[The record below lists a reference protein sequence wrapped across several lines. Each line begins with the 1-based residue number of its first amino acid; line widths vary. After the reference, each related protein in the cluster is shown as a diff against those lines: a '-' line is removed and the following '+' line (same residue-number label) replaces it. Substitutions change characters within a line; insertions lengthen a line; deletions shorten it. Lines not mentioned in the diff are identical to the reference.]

1 MQKRAGRPE
10 GSVKDHYMPRIM
22 QLLGISS
29 RNTYYRKKASEPL
42 IFKFLS
48 IFSVQE
54 LDYFL
59 ANSESTNEIKQSF
72 LKYQYYGSLRKWNDW
87 LEDMDDVGLIL
98 SFIQILENSSNAKEF
113 MKKLNL
119 QMPNIYL
126 QISNRVWVDSLM
138 GHYEEDY
145 FDVNALFKFKSKILL
160 SLKERGQYL
169 HRVNCLSGDLTK
181 ELQKYILQ
189 IILCFDLESFESLEK
204 AEKSFYELI
213 KNLLYHNFD
222 IAIRYLNTDNI
233 PSKTHLLR
241 LSRHMFELQKFYNE
255 LKIYGIH
262 QPWQDIVNSKLS
274 SIIKSELNNKVSLSN
289 PANNTDEPF

>member
-1 MQKRAGRPE
+1 MK
-10 GSVKDHYMPRIM
+10 
-22 QLLGISS
+22 LLGISS
-29 RNTYYRKKASEPL
+29 RNTYYKKKASKPL
-42 IFKFLS
+42 IFQFLS

-59 ANSESTNEIKQSF
+59 ANPESSKKIKQTF
-72 LKYQYYGSLRKWNDW
+72 LNYQYYGSLRKWNDW
-87 LEDMDDVGLIL
+87 FEDIDDIGVIQ
-98 SFIQILENSSNAKEF
+98 SFIQILENSRNAKEF
-113 MKKLNL
+113 MEKLNL

-145 FDVNALFKFKSKILL
+145 FDVDTLFKFKSKILS
-160 SLKERGQYL
+160 SLKERGRYL
-169 HRVNCLSGDLTK
+169 HRANGLSNDIIK
-181 ELQKYILQ
+181 ELQKYISQ
-189 IILCFDLESFESLEK
+189 IILCFNLESLGSLEK
-204 AEKSFYELI
+204 AEKYFYELI

-222 IAIRYLNTDNI
+222 IAIRYLNTDDI

-262 QPWQDIVNSKLS
+262 QPWQNIVSSKLRS
-274 SIIKSELNNKVSLSN
+274 AIKSELSKRVSLSN
-289 PANNTDEPF
+289 RANDTDEPF

>member
-1 MQKRAGRPE
+1 MK
-10 GSVKDHYMPRIM
+10 
-22 QLLGISS
+22 LLGISS
-29 RNTYYRKKASEPL
+29 RNTYYKKKASKPL
-42 IFKFLS
+42 IFQFLS

-59 ANSESTNEIKQSF
+59 ANPESSKKIKQTF
-72 LKYQYYGSLRKWNDW
+72 LNYQYYGSLRKWNDW
-87 LEDMDDVGLIL
+87 FEDIDDIGVIQ
-98 SFIQILENSSNAKEF
+98 SFIQILENSRNAKEF
-113 MKKLNL
+113 MEKLNL

-145 FDVNALFKFKSKILL
+145 FDVDTLFKFKSKILS
-160 SLKERGQYL
+160 SLKERGRYL
-169 HRVNCLSGDLTK
+169 HRANGLSNDIIK
-181 ELQKYILQ
+181 ELQKYISQ
-189 IILCFDLESFESLEK
+189 IILCFNLESLGSLEK
-204 AEKSFYELI
+204 AEKYFYELI

-222 IAIRYLNTDNI
+222 IAIRYLNTDDI

-262 QPWQDIVNSKLS
+262 QPWQNIVSSKLRS
-274 SIIKSELNNKVSLSN
+274 AIKSELSKRVSLSN
-289 PANNTDEPF
+289 QANDTDEPF